1 MQDADLIM
9 LALATHEVHF
19 SILREVSC
27 PQCGLYMLLNVYMYY
42 CHCSRKKMSLFYILL
57 VYVIFCLQ
65 NLYYHLSLHCYSFS
79 LNLCLKD
86 SFVFVFAGSLYTWT
100 AG

>member
-42 CHCSRKKMSLFYILL
+42 CQYSRKK
-57 VYVIFCLQ
+57 
-65 NLYYHLSLHCYSFS
+65 
-79 LNLCLKD
+79 
-86 SFVFVFAGSLYTWT
+86 
-100 AG
+100 